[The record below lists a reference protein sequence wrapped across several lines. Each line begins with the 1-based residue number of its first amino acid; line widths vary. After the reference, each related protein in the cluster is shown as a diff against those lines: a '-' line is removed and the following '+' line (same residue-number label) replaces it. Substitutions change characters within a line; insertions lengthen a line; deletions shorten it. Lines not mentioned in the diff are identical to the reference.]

1 MKISIITPSLNCE
14 NLIQKTLNSVNEQR
28 NIETEHIII
37 DGKSEDGT
45 LEVLSEYKNEYDH
58 ITVLS
63 EEDKGLY
70 DGMNKGIQLATG
82 DIIGILNAG
91 DFYANPNVLEQVA
104 SVFHNNDID
113 SVYGD
118 LVYVKEDN
126 KDKIVRFWKSRELN
140 RSKFYKGWM
149 PPHPT
154 FFVRKSVYCK
164 YGLFNTDLKISADY
178 ELVLRLL
185 LKHKVSSFYIPEVLV
200 YMPVGGVSNANFTN
214 RLKANREDKIAW
226 QLNGLKPKY
235 YTIIWKPISKLKQFF
250 IRK

>member
-126 KDKIVRFWKSRELN
+126 KDKIVRFWKSGELN